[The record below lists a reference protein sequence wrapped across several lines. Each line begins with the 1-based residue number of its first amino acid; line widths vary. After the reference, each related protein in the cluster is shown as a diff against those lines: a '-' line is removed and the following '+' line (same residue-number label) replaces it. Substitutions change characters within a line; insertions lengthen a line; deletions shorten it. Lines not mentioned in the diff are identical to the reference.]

1 MARKPKGAVISTQPT
16 GKFLLAKNLGEST
29 RFYRKQGEIDED
41 LSLPAYQ
48 AVVIDPQWLDVPYF
62 IRDITAKYVKTEWS
76 DFVPDIVDLNVSDKW
91 ELSDLQKQVAGS
103 IVRSKTLDG
112 QMQDIIHLTRWIG
125 ENGLPLSGARTNV
138 TVEYLKTSHRQF
150 LQATIELEKRIR
162 NRPEFI
168 EFMTKELK
176 AIDLLRV

>member
-1 MARKPKGAVISTQPT
+1 MARKPKGVVQNSAQPT

-29 RFYRKQGEIDED
+29 RFYRKQGEIGED

-48 AVVIDPQWLDVPYF
+48 SVVIDPKWLDVPYF
-62 IRDITAKYVKTEWS
+62 IRDVGAYVETKWS
-76 DFVPDIVDLNVSDKW
+76 DFVPDIVDLKVSDKW

-103 IVRSKTLDG
+103 IVRSKALDG

-138 TVEYLKTSHRQF
+138 TVEYLKTNHRQF

-162 NRPEFI
+162 NRPDFI
-168 EFMTKELK
+168 EFMNKELK
-176 AIDLLRV
+176 AIDALRV